1 MRQSKYSIFLLL
13 LLCAALAHKSIIQ
26 DVAAG
31 GLVYNYYAKSCPRAE
46 EIIHDMVDKL
56 YYKKGNTAVSFVRYV
71 FHDCFN
77 VSFARSLL
85 TILDVVAKISWSD
98 LRITRWS
105 QCNFF
110 YVLLLLLLH

>member
-1 MRQSKYSIFLLL
+1 MRRSKYSILLLL

-46 EIIHDMVDKL
+46 KIIHDMVDKL

-85 TILDVVAKISWSD
+85 TIIDVVAMISWSD

-105 QCNFF
+105 QCNFL
-110 YVLLLLLLH
+110 YVLLLLLH

>member
-1 MRQSKYSIFLLL
+1 
-13 LLCAALAHKSIIQ
+13 LCAALAHKSIIQ

-46 EIIHDMVDKL
+46 KIIHDMVDKL
-56 YYKKGNTAVSFVRYV
+56 YYKKGNTAVSNVRYV

-85 TILDVVAKISWSD
+85 TILDVVTKISWSN
-98 LRITRWS
+98 LTRWS
-105 QCNFF
+105 QCNFL
-110 YVLLLLLLH
+110 YVLLLLLH